1 MLVLAVLAFTAILGL
16 GLLTIGETLAGNE
29 GKILAALRG
38 HSLLTEP
45 VLTTRPVTVR
55 VTSRRVSQPVSA
67 MPRLR
72 AAA

>member
-29 GKILAALRG
+29 RKILAALRG

-45 VLTTRPVTVR
+45 MLVTRPVTVR
-55 VTSRRVSQPVSA
+55 MVSRRVSQPVSVQ
-67 MPRLR
+67 PRLR